1 MEFQIPLYQFF
12 LNVAMGVF
20 ISFIFYFIVIHIE
33 TESKKS
39 SVYLYLN
46 NSIGDLDSKIRLL
59 LYKIDPNRHSN
70 SRSASLNHEDVTQIF
85 QTSYQINSLEV
96 ENEVL
101 KTAYYLDKNIVE
113 D

>member
-1 MEFQIPLYQFF
+1 
-12 LNVAMGVF
+12 MGIF

-46 NSIGDLDSKIRLL
+46 NSIEDLDSKIKLL
-59 LYKIDPNRHSN
+59 LYKINQNRHSN
-70 SRSASLNHEDVTQIF
+70 NQYTSFKNEDITQIF

-96 ENEVL
+96 EKEVL
-101 KTAYYLDKNIVE
+101 KTAYYLDKK
-113 D
+113 